1 MSWFVYAFV
10 CALSLATA
18 DALSKKA
25 LDDNIDSSI
34 VAWVRTGYTL
44 PFMAFIIPFIEKP
57 ELDSIFYMAMFLAVP
72 LDIIALLLYMKA
84 IKVSPLS
91 LTLPFLS
98 LTPVFLIGTSYII
111 LGERPD
117 KSGFIGIVLVV
128 IGAYL
133 LNVHTISRGLLEPF
147 KAIAKEQGSVLM
159 IIVAF
164 TFSIGACIGKIAVQ
178 HSNPIFFSVVYS
190 FLLSLFL
197 FLVISFRNKQFLSK
211 VTSRPILFLLIG
223 ILITIMIITH
233 VKAINLVEVAYMVS
247 VKRLSILF
255 GVIYGVVFFKE
266 TNIKERLLGATVM
279 VSGIIMITV
288 F

>member
-18 DALSKKA
+18 DALSKKV
-25 LDDNIDSSI
+25 LDDNIDPSI

-44 PFMAFIIPFIEKP
+44 PFMVFVIPFVDKP
-57 ELDSIFYMAMFLAVP
+57 KLDGVFYLAILLAVP

-117 KSGFIGIVLVV
+117 KSGFIGIILVV

-133 LNVHTISRGLLEPF
+133 LNVHTISRGVFEPF

-164 TFSIGACIGKIAVQ
+164 FFSIGPVIG
-178 HSNPIFFSVVYS
+178 
-190 FLLSLFL
+190 
-197 FLVISFRNKQFLSK
+197 
-211 VTSRPILFLLIG
+211 
-223 ILITIMIITH
+223 
-233 VKAINLVEVAYMVS
+233 
-247 VKRLSILF
+247 
-255 GVIYGVVFFKE
+255 
-266 TNIKERLLGATVM
+266 
-279 VSGIIMITV
+279 
-288 F
+288 

>member
-25 LDDNIDSSI
+25 LDDNADPSI

-44 PFMAFIIPFIEKP
+44 PFMALVIPFIEKP
-57 ELDSIFYMAMFLAVP
+57 ELDIVFYVTTLTAVP

-117 KSGFIGIVLVV
+117 RSGFIGIGLVV

-133 LNVHTISRGLLEPF
+133 LNVHTVSKGLLEPF

-164 TFSIGACIGKIAVQ
+164 VFSIGACIGKIAVQ
-178 HSNPIFFSVVYS
+178 HSDPLFFSVVYS
-190 FLLSLFL
+190 FLLSLL
-197 FLVISFRNKQFLSK
+197 FYLVVIFRTKHFYSK
-211 VTSRPILFLLIG
+211 AFSRPVLFLLIG

-233 VKAINLVEVAYMVS
+233 LNAVNLVEVAYMVS

-255 GVIYGVVFFKE
+255 GVVYGVMFFKE

-279 VSGIIMITV
+279 ILGIVMITV

>member
-25 LDDNIDSSI
+25 LDDNSDPSI
-34 VAWVRTGYTL
+34 IAWVRTGYTL
-44 PFMAFIIPFIEKP
+44 PFMVIIIPFIDVP
-57 ELDSIFYMAMFLAVP
+57 LLDGVFYMATFAAVP
-72 LDIIALLLYMKA
+72 LDIVALLLYMKA
-84 IKVSPLS
+84 IKISPLS

-98 LTPVFLIGTSYII
+98 LTPVFMVGTSYII

-117 KSGFIGIVLVV
+117 QSGFIGIILVV

-133 LNVHTISRGLLEPF
+133 LNVHTISRGLFEPF
-147 KAIAKEQGSVLM
+147 KAIAKEHGSVLM

-164 TFSIGACIGKIAVQ
+164 VFSVGACIGKIAIQ
-178 HSNPIFFSVVYS
+178 HSNPLFFSVIYS
-190 FLLSLFL
+190 FLLSFI
-197 FLVISFRNKQFLSK
+197 FYLVISFRTKHFYSK
-211 VTSRPILFLLIG
+211 AFSRPVLFLLIG

-233 VKAINLVEVAYMVS
+233 FKAVNLVEVAYMVS

-255 GVIYGVVFFKE
+255 GVIYGVMLFRE

-279 VSGIIMITV
+279 VSGIVMITV

>member
-25 LDDNIDSSI
+25 LDDNIDPSI
-34 VAWVRTGYTL
+34 VAWIRTGYTV
-44 PFMAFIIPFIEKP
+44 PFMAFLIPFLEKP
-57 ELDSIFYMAMFLAVP
+57 ELDSVFYMAMFLAIP

-98 LTPVFLIGTSYII
+98 LTPVFMIGTSYII
-111 LGERPD
+111 LGESPD
-117 KSGFIGIVLVV
+117 KSGLIGIVLVV

-133 LNVHTISRGLLEPF
+133 LNVHTISQGLLEPF

-178 HSNPIFFSVVYS
+178 HSDPLFFSVIYS
-190 FLLSLFL
+190 FLLSFFL
-197 FLVISFRNKQFLSK
+197 FLVIGFRKKQFFPK
-211 VTSRPILFLLIG
+211 VISRPVLFLLIG

-233 VKAINLVEVAYMVS
+233 VKAINLVEASYMVS

-255 GVIYGVVFFKE
+255 GVIYGVMFFKE

-279 VSGIIMITV
+279 VSGIVMIAV

>member
-1 MSWFVYAFV
+1 MIWFIYAFV

-44 PFMAFIIPFIEKP
+44 PFMAAIIPFIEKP
-57 ELDSIFYMAMFLAVP
+57 ELDSVFYIAIFLAVP

-197 FLVISFRNKQFLSK
+197 FLVISFRNKQFFSK
-211 VTSRPILFLLIG
+211 VTSRPVLFLLIG